1 MYTITV
7 EDLGHEKQESDW
19 AIDCTG
25 CIVGF
30 ARMLAVGVFADG
42 YTDEEL
48 AELAADAD
56 GVDGWVPVTP
66 LSHFGC
72 SNGVPTNFISAIL
85 KPMTAAG
92 MLSRHLMIGN
102 GVLLCLVYIK
112 VAEVLGRNRP
122 VPIQVTTFGQTIS
135 MGVMQIPAKERQ

>member
-1 MYTITV
+1 M
-7 EDLGHEKQESDW
+7 KNKK
-19 AIDCTG
+19 AIG
-25 CIVGF
+25 RLIALAASLVLL
-30 ARMLAVGVFADG
+30 MLAVGVFADG

-66 LSHFGC
+66 LEPLGC
-72 SNGVPTNFISAIL
+72 SNGVPTNFYFSDFEANDGGWNVVSAFDDWEWGAVV
-85 KPMTAAG
+85 P
-92 MLSRHLMIGN
+92 
-102 GVLLCLVYIK
+102 GVYQGCGGI
-112 VAEVLGRNRP
+112 GRNRP